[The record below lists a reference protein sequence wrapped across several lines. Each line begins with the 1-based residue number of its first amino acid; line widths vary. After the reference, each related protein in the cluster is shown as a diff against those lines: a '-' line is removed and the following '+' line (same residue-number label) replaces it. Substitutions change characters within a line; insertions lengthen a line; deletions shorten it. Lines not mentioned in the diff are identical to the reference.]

1 MVALV
6 QFAFVLALAAA
17 PALLAAA
24 CVRRAVP
31 QRARRGGDP
40 VAFPLRTRTG

>member
-6 QFAFVLALAAA
+6 QFAFILTLAAA

-24 CVRRAVP
+24 CVRRVVP
-31 QRARRGGDP
+31 LRARRGGDP
-40 VAFPLRTRTG
+40 VAFQRHRRAG

>member
-6 QFAFVLALAAA
+6 QFAFILTLAAA

-24 CVRRAVP
+24 CVRRTVP
-31 QRARRGGDP
+31 LRARRGGDP
-40 VAFPLRTRTG
+40 VAFPLRNRTG